1 MFNSYALFSKNFQY
15 HISAHMCVPTCV
27 YVLAMGISGYGSET
41 PLSASDLYL
50 LHVERNDRK
59 VRDMLQFTPY
69 ALSRVIYKVESIFVP
84 VSLSLQTRTVQS
96 HVPAKQSTFKML
108 AFYILWMLVLA
119 NHCEGAKIFVF
130 PYTHI
135 FNSRTFNMEKIAIL
149 LRDQGHEITM
159 LVADHYKPK
168 LDLHDVKLIRFHID
182 ETEVNKGGVFDL
194 QTAFAI
200 IEHDPVIAL
209 RQMDDSDYLL
219 SHSLFS
225 DKETLMQ
232 LKNSNFSLYFF
243 DPFNFGAS
251 TLLNEYLKVPSVGYW
266 NHGIWN
272 PWYVFRQPM
281 FYSFIPNIPTGL
293 SDHMNFWERLHNY
306 EVDQSIQG
314 WLDDKMDYIEGLR
327 LKYLPEENIPH
338 MKHAFERV
346 SLMIAAN
353 AHFALDYPRPVMP
366 HVKPIS
372 GLLWTPAKPLPKF
385 FNDIVTT
392 ATHGVILLSFGTI
405 VPHLEEEKAEMF
417 ARVFAKL
424 PQKVIW
430 RHDGKAPKSLG
441 SNTYLVKWFPQN
453 DLLAHPATK
462 LFITHC
468 GVSSMWETLYHAVP
482 VVAIPLFWD
491 QPQNARKLTDRVKVG
506 VSLDYLTLTETK
518 LENAIRKVLNEKSYK
533 ENAEKISLI
542 LQDTPMSGQ
551 EELLFWFNY
560 TMRHNGSLHFHS
572 QAAYSLNWYQ
582 YFLLDVIAYKVVVSC
597 LLITAYVL
605 PTVVLWKLMR
615 SILKYFQQVN

>member
-1 MFNSYALFSKNFQY
+1 
-15 HISAHMCVPTCV
+15 
-27 YVLAMGISGYGSET
+27 
-41 PLSASDLYL
+41 
-50 LHVERNDRK
+50 
-59 VRDMLQFTPY
+59 
-69 ALSRVIYKVESIFVP
+69 
-84 VSLSLQTRTVQS
+84 
-96 HVPAKQSTFKML
+96 
-108 AFYILWMLVLA
+108 
-119 NHCEGAKIFVF
+119 
-130 PYTHI
+130 
-135 FNSRTFNMEKIAIL
+135 MEKIAIL
-149 LRDQGHEITM
+149 LRDHGHEITM

-168 LDLHDVKLIRFHID
+168 HDLGDVKLIRFHID
-182 ETEVNKGGVFDL
+182 DTEFNKGGVMDL
-194 QTAFAI
+194 QTAFDI
-200 IEHDPVIAL
+200 IERDPVIVL
-209 RQMDDSDYLL
+209 KELDDLDYLL
-219 SHSLFS
+219 CHTLFS
-225 DKETLMQ
+225 DNDILMQ
-232 LKNSNFSLYFF
+232 FRNSNFSLFLF
-243 DPFNFGAS
+243 DPLNIAAG

-266 NHGIWN
+266 NQGFWN
-272 PWYVFRQPM
+272 LWYVFHQPM
-281 FYSFIPNIPTGL
+281 FYSFMPNIPSGL

-306 EVDQSIQG
+306 EVDQSIRS
-314 WLDDKMDYIEGLR
+314 WLEDKMDYIEGLR
-327 LKYLPEENIPH
+327 LKYLPKENIPH

-385 FNDIVTT
+385 FNDIVTD

-424 PQKVIW
+424 SQKVIW

-453 DLLAHPATK
+453 DLLAHQATK

-468 GVSSMWETLYHAVP
+468 GVSSMWEALYHAVP

-518 LENAIRKVLNEKSYK
+518 LENAIGKVLNEKSYR
-533 ENAEKISLI
+533 ENAEKISII

-551 EELLFWFNY
+551 EEFLFWLNY
-560 TMRHNGSLHFHS
+560 TMRHNGPLHFHS

-582 YFLLDVIAYKVVVSC
+582 YFLLDVIAYKVAVSC
-597 LLITAYVL
+597 LAISAYIL
-605 PTVVLWKLMR
+605 LAVVLWKLMKT
-615 SILKYFQQVN
+615 ILKYFTSKNVKSKAA